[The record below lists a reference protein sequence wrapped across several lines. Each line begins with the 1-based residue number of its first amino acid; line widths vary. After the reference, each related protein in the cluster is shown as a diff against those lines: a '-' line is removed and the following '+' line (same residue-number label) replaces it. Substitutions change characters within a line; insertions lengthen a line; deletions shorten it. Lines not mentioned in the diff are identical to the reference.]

1 MSRYEATLDIDSDTD
16 SHAVRHLM
24 ELVYDT
30 LREEVGTRDDA
41 SKATLDA
48 FRKIREAT
56 RTAAPGTL
64 KVVYETRDESFD
76 D

>member
-24 ELVYDT
+24 EVVYDT

-41 SKATLDA
+41 STATLDA
-48 FRKIREAT
+48 FRDIREAT
-56 RTAAPGTL
+56 QTTSSGTL
-64 KVVYETRDESFD
+64 KVVYETPEEPVED
-76 D
+76 